1 MRRKRRNPVN
11 RRIRLLLA
19 ILLLGFAAL
28 LGRATWLQ
36 GVRAESLSRLA
47 ARQHRE
53 PVVLPAS
60 RGTIFD
66 RMGVQLAIGEQA
78 TTVYADP
85 QQVRDPHLVAAAAAH
100 ALGLNGDALYRE
112 LANKNRSFVY
122 VERKA
127 DPAKAA

>member
-1 MRRKRRNPVN
+1 MPRKRRNPVN

-19 ILLLGFAAL
+19 LLLLGFAAL
-28 LGRATWLQ
+28 LGRAAWLQ

-47 ARQHRE
+47 SRQHRE

-66 RMGVQLAIGEQA
+66 RIGVQLAIGEQT

-85 QQVRDPHLVAAAAAH
+85 RQVRDPHLVTSAAAQ
-100 ALGLNGDALYRE
+100 ALGIRRASCRE
-112 LANKNRSFVY
+112 RV
-122 VERKA
+122 
-127 DPAKAA
+127 

>member
-1 MRRKRRNPVN
+1 MGRKRRNPVN

-100 ALGLNGDALYRE
+100 ALGLTAQQLYPH
-112 LANKNRSFVY
+112 LLNRTHSFVY
-122 VERKA
+122 GQR
-127 DPAKAA
+127 